1 MSIAILSSTLGPTNS
16 PRPPDMIRTK
26 KTLI

>member
-1 MSIAILSSTLGPTNS
+1 MSIAIPLSILGPTNS
-16 PRPPDMIRTK
+16 PRLPDMIRTK